1 MRTRTRAIL
10 GVLVGLALTAGRSLA
25 STVSAKAG
33 FSSGH

>member
-1 MRTRTRAIL
+1 MRTRTRTVLGAI
-10 GVLVGLALTAGRSLA
+10 VGLALTAGCSLA